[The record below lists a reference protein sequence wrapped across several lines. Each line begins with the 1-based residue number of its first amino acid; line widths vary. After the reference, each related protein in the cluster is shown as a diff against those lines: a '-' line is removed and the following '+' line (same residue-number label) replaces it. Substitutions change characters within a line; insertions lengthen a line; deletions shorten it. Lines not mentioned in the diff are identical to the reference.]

1 MVKNKGRH
9 PSIGHGRSRDT
20 LTDDD
25 IRHRIEARRERSPYR
40 HSSSS
45 RQSGGSGKSGGS
57 RGSRNSRYSYRA
69 DRDTR
74 SRDRLSESQKK
85 KSEPRPDQP
94 DLSTSDAGPSTSS
107 ATSTATAAT
116 APAKFGRIPKL
127 DPSRKRSGEDQT
139 REEPPQKQSRP
150 EPKVRPELRRMPVV
164 KRGHL
169 KVLREE
175 LKKEREVEIP
185 YDESDSMDYGFM
197 FYKVVE
203 DMVSFANPSG
213 HVEIIKNWIPK
224 HIQADLKD
232 PFVIKVGSIKDKLLI
247 EKVHNIRIKG
257 HFDSKPLQLPVASLF
272 DTELVLNPDEK
283 DQTEY
288 LKKKSIRAIRDK
300 ISNFWELMANFA
312 NHRDLS
318 DEANLIPWVHLV
330 MAKFS
335 DLRGRSAGYQKALD
349 DKQVAAK
356 LDASPYFESGLDLPV
371 AMSVN
376 IPMGYYLVHSIS
388 KDTSLVT
395 ELDRQNKRYDLLHND
410 MLCRYP
416 LCQSLDNVTS
426 DCPMLTISCPI
437 CSHRGHDERDHEHHE
452 QVTLDHLFLLF
463 APAHMTM
470 SKIWLSDDVIED
482 DWSNSL
488 RMEWTPK
495 ASAITGLPKPKPT
508 PMSIIL
514 KRKLDADNVLRLAAI
529 QAVADQEA
537 AVAAKKKEVDEE
549 LQRLATLANE
559 KMDVDGTSTN
569 VVAIKTNKVAVTS
582 DLTPEEEAELE
593 QMERDAAEQRKA
605 KRARFNLLKQQKEDQ
620 QKIDAA
626 EAAKTKAREVSQK
639 IETSKQKKLEAARI
653 EVLASDVH
661 QYIKDPVGQLKKVNK
676 KKVIAKDKKEKIEIN
691 RLEISHLPFKSADS
705 EDLEENF
712 FNGSL
717 DTNPT
722 QSIVYTPSGL
732 SSIGIGTNEETRPN
746 EATTTD
752 NTNLEENDDV
762 TMEETVLT

>member
-1 MVKNKGRH
+1 
-9 PSIGHGRSRDT
+9 
-20 LTDDD
+20 
-25 IRHRIEARRERSPYR
+25 
-40 HSSSS
+40 
-45 RQSGGSGKSGGS
+45 
-57 RGSRNSRYSYRA
+57 
-69 DRDTR
+69 
-74 SRDRLSESQKK
+74 
-85 KSEPRPDQP
+85 
-94 DLSTSDAGPSTSS
+94 
-107 ATSTATAAT
+107 
-116 APAKFGRIPKL
+116 
-127 DPSRKRSGEDQT
+127 
-139 REEPPQKQSRP
+139 
-150 EPKVRPELRRMPVV
+150 
-164 KRGHL
+164 
-169 KVLREE
+169 
-175 LKKEREVEIP
+175 
-185 YDESDSMDYGFM
+185 MDYGFM

-232 PFVIKVGSIKDKLLI
+232 PFIIKVGSIKDKLLI
-247 EKVHNIRIKG
+247 EKVHNLRIRG
-257 HFDSKPLQLPVASLF
+257 HFDSTPLQLPVASLF
-272 DTELVLNPDEK
+272 DAELVFNPDKK

-288 LKKKSIRAIRDK
+288 LRKKSIRVIRDK

-318 DEANLIPWVHLV
+318 DEANLVPWVHLV

-335 DLRGRSAGYQKALD
+335 DLRGRSAGYQTALE
-349 DKQVAAK
+349 DKEVAAK
-356 LDASPYFESGLDLPV
+356 LDASPYFESGLDLPIK
-371 AMSVN
+371 MSVN
-376 IPMGYYLVHSIS
+376 IPMWYYHVHNLS
-388 KDTSLVT
+388 KDPTFTT
-395 ELDRQNKRYDLLHND
+395 ELERLNRRYDLLHND

-416 LCQSLDNVTS
+416 LCQSLDHVTS
-426 DCPMLTISCPI
+426 DCPMITISCPT
-437 CSHRGHDERDHEHHE
+437 CSHRGHDERDHEHHD

-470 SKIWLSDDVIED
+470 SKIWLSDDIIED

-569 VVAIKTNKVAVTS
+569 VVAIKTTKVAVTS

-605 KRARFNLLKQQKEDQ
+605 KRARFNLLKQQKEEK
-620 QKIDAA
+620 QKI
-626 EAAKTKAREVSQK
+626 EAIETARTKAKDISQK
-639 IETSKQKKLEAARI
+639 IEANKQKKLEAARI

-661 QYIKDPVGQLKKVNK
+661 QYIKDPVGQLKKINK
-676 KKVIAKDKKEKIEIN
+676 KKVIAKDRKEKIEIN
-691 RLEISHLPFKSADS
+691 RTEISHLPFKSADS

-717 DTNPT
+717 NEERT
-722 QSIVYTPSGL
+722 QNVVYTPSGL
-732 SSIGIGTNEETRPN
+732 SSIGIETRGETISN
-746 EATTTD
+746 EATTT
-752 NTNLEENDDV
+752 NHEGNDDV
-762 TMEETVLT
+762 AMEETVST